1 MSAELHAV
9 ILQIIGFIDFKSK
22 SIIDLRY
29 LIGGLLEHL
38 VILTFLNISF
48 GSVAVGY

>member
-1 MSAELHAV
+1 MSGELHAV

-22 SIIDLRY
+22 SIIDLRN
-29 LIGGLLEHL
+29 LIGLLEHL